1 VGDGRKQWG
10 TVQGG
15 HTMGLDQSHLTDG
28 LSNTSLLIHLAAQSL
43 GLTSQWMSIHTQG
56 PFKEI
61 LGIPEP
67 LMIHTLIPIGYP
79 EKPLPLG
86 GWRVPLDELVHQDKF
101 NMSKHITNK
110 ESIKRLARLRKST
123 KGLYKPMVK

>member
-1 VGDGRKQWG
+1 
-10 TVQGG
+10 
-15 HTMGLDQSHLTDG
+15 MGLDQTHLTDG
-28 LSNTSLLIHLAAQSL
+28 LSNTSMLVHLAAQSL

-79 EKPLPLG
+79 AKELPGG
-86 GWRVPLDELVHQDKF
+86 GWRVSLDELVHEEKY
-101 NMSKHITNK
+101 NMAKHITNK
-110 ESIKRLARLRKST
+110 ESMERLIKLRKST
-123 KGLYKPMVK
+123 RGLYKPMVK